1 MGFPDRVVVNKNGIF
16 SLSVDSLRHHGE
28 DVFRQGSM
36 YLRAWEPKRSK
47 LAACM
52 KKGLKSFPFEED
64 SRLLYLGASSGT
76 TVSHLSDVLING
88 RIYAVE
94 VSYDSFLKLMEL
106 AAKRKNVLPIME
118 DANLVERYGFFVEAP
133 DTLYQDISQ
142 RNQIQ
147 IFNRTTEYFPSI
159 ERGILIVK
167 ARSISSRKKD
177 QEILR
182 EAVSGIRNFM
192 VKQAIDLAPYS
203 IGNYLLHVERL

>member
-1 MGFPDRVVVNKNGIF
+1 
-16 SLSVDSLRHHGE
+16 
-28 DVFRQGSM
+28 
-36 YLRAWEPKRSK
+36 
-47 LAACM
+47 M